1 MRITAAS
8 RRTGASTDEIRYL
21 ESKGY
26 IQGGRIL
33 LDKREVR
40 NYAESEVQKIELIIK
55 YRRLGFE
62 IDASCQKALEEMQRP
77 RLI

>member
-1 MRITAAS
+1 MRITAAA
-8 RRTGASTDEIRYL
+8 RHAGASTDEIRYL

-26 IQGGRIL
+26 IQCSRVL

-40 NYAESEVQKIELIIK
+40 DYADSEVRKIELIIK
-55 YRRLGFE
+55 YRREGFQ
-62 IDASCQKALEEMQRP
+62 IDVAYVKALEELQHP